1 LKPTTGTHVYQ
12 LPKCSRAVA
21 LELAGD
27 RSLRRDL
34 RPEEELVL
42 GRGRDHEADF
52 VRDLGWE
59 EPVYPARDFAAGA
72 TATRAMLEAGVPG
85 VLQGVL
91 LGPDQLG
98 IADLLRK
105 EPGASAL
112 GEHHYV
118 VGDVK
123 SSARV
128 RGDQILQV
136 AFYSEMLTALQDRAP
151 EYGYLVLKD
160 GREERFPLEPFRPAL
175 RDVLGRIDALR
186 AHPHGVRPFLS
197 RACDGCRW
205 SPVCIP
211 ELGAADDLS
220 LVDGMTDGLR
230 TMLEGAGVAT
240 AAALADAEA
249 ARLARRTR
257 IENALLRRLIH
268 AARARLA
275 GAPVRQRRTI
285 PEQDELPAFVHVLDD
300 PFLGRVLW
308 MGIGTEGPDGAWI
321 VHSARPTSRDAEWG
335 AFRALLEQVPE
346 ERPLFHFGPAAPRFS
361 EERAHATGSGPW
373 LDARWID
380 LARRVR
386 GTAAWSAPVFGKA
399 ELIDQALGRDPH
411 RAGRAAAA
419 PLFAEDE
426 GAVSWLD
433 AKGASDLE
441 DLRDLHAY
449 WIDPRGEG
457 DA

>member
-1 LKPTTGTHVYQ
+1 MKPTTGTHVYQ

-27 RSLRRDL
+27 KSLRREL

-42 GRGRDHEADF
+42 GRGRDHEAVF

-72 TATRAMLEAGVPG
+72 AATLSMLRAGVPG

-91 LGPDQLG
+91 LGDDRLG

-105 EPGASAL
+105 EEGESAL
-112 GEHHYV
+112 GDHHYV

-136 AFYSEMLTALQDRAP
+136 AFYSEMLAALQDRAP

-160 GREERFPLEPFRPAL
+160 GREERFLLEPFRPAL
-175 RDVLGRIDALR
+175 RDVLSRIEALR
-186 AHPHGVRPFLS
+186 ADPHGVRPFLT

-205 SPVCIP
+205 SPVCLP
-211 ELGAADDLS
+211 ELASTDDLS
-220 LVDGMTDGLR
+220 LVDGMTEGLR
-230 TMLEGAGVAT
+230 TMLEGAGVTTGAQ
-240 AAALADAEA
+240 LAGAEA
-249 ARLARRTR
+249 AKLARRTR

-268 AARARLA
+268 AARARLG
-275 GAPVRQRRTI
+275 GAPVRQRRSL
-285 PEQDELPAFVHVLDD
+285 PVLDERPAFVHVLDD
-300 PFLGRVLW
+300 PFEGRVLW
-308 MGIGTEGPDGAWI
+308 MGIGAENDSGDFV
-321 VHSARPTSRDAEWG
+321 VHGARPREREEEWPS
-335 AFRALLEQVPE
+335 FRALLDEVE
-346 ERPLFHFGPAAPRFS
+346 GERSLFHFGPAVPRFC
-361 EERAHATGSGPW
+361 EERAHATGTGPW
-373 LDARWID
+373 LEQRLID

-386 GTAAWSAPVFGKA
+386 GTAAWPAPVFGKA
-399 ELIDQALGRDPH
+399 ELIRHALGRDPH
-411 RAGRAAAA
+411 RAGRAGAA
-419 PLFAEDE
+419 PLFASSEDE
-426 GAVSWLD
+426 PNWLET
-433 AKGASDLE
+433 KGAADLE

-449 WIDPRGEG
+449 WVDPHCEVEG
-457 DA
+457 

>member
-27 RSLRRDL
+27 RSLRREL

-52 VRDLGWE
+52 VQDLGWE
-59 EPVYPARDFAAGA
+59 EPAYPARDFAAGA
-72 TATRAMLEAGVPG
+72 EATRAMLEAGAPG
-85 VLQGVL
+85 VLQAVL

-112 GEHHYV
+112 GDHHYV

-136 AFYSEMLTALQDRAP
+136 AFYSEMLTALQGRAP

-160 GREERFPLEPFRPAL
+160 GREERFALEPFRPAL
-175 RDVLGRIDALR
+175 RDVLGRIDRLR
-186 AHPHGVRPFLS
+186 TEPHGVRPFLS

-205 SPVCIP
+205 SPVCLP
-211 ELGAADDLS
+211 ELESSGDLS
-220 LVDGMTDGLR
+220 LVDGMTEGLR

-240 AAALADAEA
+240 CAALADAEA

-275 GAPVRQRRTI
+275 GAPVRLRRSVPSTE
-285 PEQDELPAFVHVLDD
+285 EQPAFVHVLDD
-300 PFLGRVLW
+300 PFEGRVLW
-308 MGIGTEGPDGAWI
+308 MGIGTEDESGAFR
-321 VHSARPTSRDAEWG
+321 VHAARPQDRDQEWDC
-335 AFRALLEQVPE
+335 FRALLVEIPE
-346 ERPLFHFGPAAPRFS
+346 ERPLFHFGPAVPRFC
-361 EERAHATGSGPW
+361 EERAFATGNGPW
-373 LDARWID
+373 LDARLID

-386 GTAAWSAPVFGKA
+386 STASWAAPVFGKA
-399 ELIDQALGRDPH
+399 ELVTQALGRDPH
-411 RAGRAAAA
+411 RAGRAGAA
-419 PLFAEDE
+419 PLFAADPD
-426 GAVSWLD
+426 GAAWLD

-441 DLRDLHAY
+441 DLRDLHAF
-449 WIDPRGEG
+449 WVDPKGEEVG
-457 DA
+457 